1 MDKPPASARFE
12 MRLPGALAGRV
23 DDWRQSRRPIP
34 NRAAA
39 ARALMEVGLDAEA
52 DPELAGAFS
61 VAVDRWRV
69 IQPGSPSRA
78 EAIRRLV
85 AHGLEAGMDRDF
97 HRVEVAECRAEIAR
111 LRDLLWAA
119 GVDPDKPEQGTR

>member
-39 ARALMEVGLDAEA
+39 ARALMEVGLDA
-52 DPELAGAFS
+52 
-61 VAVDRWRV
+61 
-69 IQPGSPSRA
+69 
-78 EAIRRLV
+78 
-85 AHGLEAGMDRDF
+85 M
-97 HRVEVAECRAEIAR
+97 AEIAR
-111 LRDLLWAA
+111 LRALLAAA
-119 GVDPDKPEQGTR
+119 GVDPDAPKGDAT